1 MMTRRSF
8 LAAAAATPVSLRT
21 LAADTPFDP
30 VREMSAILDRVRPPQ
45 FSDRVF
51 DITRYGARPG
61 KRKSGDAIAKAID
74 ACSQGGGGRVVV
86 PAGEFLTGPIHL
98 KSNVNL
104 RLEKDATLLFST
116 DSADYLPLVFT
127 RWEGTECMNY
137 SPLVYAFEQTNIAVT
152 GEGTLDGQAD
162 PDHWWFWKGN
172 AKFNKAGAPNQI
184 EAREAL
190 VAAGDKDVPVEKRV
204 FGEGAYLR
212 PPFFQPCRSSNVCI
226 EGVTI
231 RNSPFWELNPVLCRN
246 VTVRNVT
253 IASKGPNND
262 GCDPE
267 SSTDVLVEGCDFT
280 TGDDC
285 IAIKS
290 GRNRDGRRVNV
301 PSANVIVRNC
311 RMRDGHGG
319 VSLGSE
325 LSGGVRNVFVEN
337 CRMDSPDLER
347 ALRIKTNSYRG
358 GAVENIY
365 FRNNTVGQVAE
376 AVIEVDYFYEE
387 GKGGPFPP
395 VVRNVVVENVTSR
408 RSKRALYF
416 RGFKGAPIS
425 GVRVAHCTFE
435 NAAEDNV
442 FQDVSGVTIEDVTVN
457 GKKVRNK

>member
-1 MMTRRSF
+1 MTRRLF
-8 LAAAAATPVSLRT
+8 LAAAAASPVSRRV
-21 LAADTPFDP
+21 LAAETPFDP
-30 VREMSAILDRVRPPQ
+30 AREMSAILDRIRPPQ
-45 FSDRVF
+45 FPDRVF

-61 KRKSGDAIAKAID
+61 NRMSGDAIRQAID
-74 ACSQGGGGRVVV
+74 ACSQAGGGRVVV

-104 RLEKDATLLFST
+104 HLEKDATLRFST
-116 DSADYLPLVFT
+116 DAADYLPLVFT

-137 SPLVYAFEQTNIAVT
+137 SPLIYAFDETGIAVT

-162 PDHWWFWKGN
+162 LDHWWFWKGN
-172 AKFNKAGAPNQI
+172 ARFKKAGAPNQI
-184 EAREAL
+184 KARNAL
-190 VAAGDKDVPVEKRV
+190 MAAGDNDVPVEKRV
-204 FGEGAYLR
+204 YGEGAYLR
-212 PPFFQPCRSSNVCI
+212 PPFVQPYRSTNVWI

-253 IASKGPNND
+253 IVSNGPNND

-290 GRNRDGRRVNV
+290 GRNRDGRRLHV
-301 PSANVIVRNC
+301 PTANLIIRNC

-325 LSGGVRNVFVEN
+325 LSGGIRNVFVEN

-358 GAVENIY
+358 GEVENIY
-365 FRNNTVGQVAE
+365 FRNNTVGQVSE

-387 GKGGPFPP
+387 GKGGPFHP
-395 VVRNVVVENVTSR
+395 VVRNVVVENVTSK
-408 RSKRALYF
+408 RSKHALFF
-416 RGFKGAPIS
+416 RGFPDAPID
-425 GVRVAHCTFE
+425 GVRVAHCNFE
-435 NAAEDNV
+435 NAAEANV
-442 FQDVSGVTIEDVTVN
+442 FQDVAGVTLDDVMVN
-457 GKKVRNK
+457 GKKVRSE